1 MNTINGKIIGDKC
14 IDSDAD
20 LPLHIQMNPEMYQD
34 ILNYGNSNDD
44 CMHFSDADIKVTKVL
59 PNHLEPPPRLKW
71 INGTW
76 TPWSECPNDI
86 GIDLDEDP
94 DEERRFSLSRI
105 KMQYICT
112 SEGGGPC
119 NSAFLTQMAS
129 FTLLLL
135 LIDSFY

>member
-1 MNTINGKIIGDKC
+1 
-14 IDSDAD
+14 
-20 LPLHIQMNPEMYQD
+20 MNPEMYQD
-34 ILNYGNSNDD
+34 ILMYVDSNDD

-59 PNHLEPPPRLKW
+59 PDHLEPPPRLKW

-94 DEERRFSLSRI
+94 DEKRRFSLSRI

-119 NSAFLTQMAS
+119 NSTFLNQITS
-129 FTLLLL
+129 FTLLISF
-135 LIDSFY
+135 IDLFY

>member
-1 MNTINGKIIGDKC
+1 
-14 IDSDAD
+14 
-20 LPLHIQMNPEMYQD
+20 MNPEMYQD
-34 ILNYGNSNDD
+34 ILMYVDSNDD
-44 CMHFSDADIKVTKVL
+44 CMHFSDTDIKVTKVL

-86 GIDLDEDP
+86 GIDLDDDP

-119 NSAFLTQMAS
+119 NSAFLNQMIS
-129 FTLLLL
+129 FTLLLS